1 MVEPSHRLGSPR
13 AIAVLGAFAAL
24 TLPTAG
30 SAAPK
35 SDAPG
40 RMTTSGNDS
49 ELVRA
54 IPIANQAYAR
64 ERVVMSIG
72 PEKLPD
78 LVLGDRL
85 WTSAE
90 VQVSTTCVYPG
101 PRCVGR
107 RYDVNPW
114 ITARLVLAGAPNA
127 AAPGLALSEDVTV
140 HCKQL
145 RPNRNHHCTLVMPNS
160 ETAITNPAALP
171 CPATDCY
178 VNLLVGAWAP
188 KAEPG
193 NRVVVGDDLPDG
205 DVRQDKGRINV
216 VVEPFGRPAPAELAS
231 AVLVNDALPLAE
243 PKPTKSRV
251 VYSVEIPAARK
262 GEVLAFDASYVATID
277 HLRFNTYVGSR
288 VILADTPDSTKS
300 SGIAKAVA
308 LLGGSATEHN
318 GFNCTL
324 GKSGYS
330 TPCVV
335 AKAGATRITED
346 AVDDLGQPVPLY
358 LNLVGAAAPKLTESL
373 EPDDAVSLSPGDGL
387 RVLRFPPD

>member
-1 MVEPSHRLGSPR
+1 VVEPSHRLGLPR
-13 AIAVLGAFAAL
+13 AIAVLSAFATLAL
-24 TLPTAG
+24 PAVG
-30 SAAPK
+30 PAATKP
-35 SDAPG
+35 DAHG

-54 IPIANQAYAR
+54 VPIADEAYAR

-72 PEKLPD
+72 PDKLPD
-78 LVLGDRL
+78 LLDGDRL
-85 WTSAE
+85 WTSGE
-90 VQVSTTCVYPG
+90 VQVSTTCVYRG

-107 RYDVNPW
+107 RYDFNPW
-114 ITARLVLAGAPNA
+114 IAARLVLAGAPKA
-127 AAPGLALSEDVTV
+127 TAPGLSLSEDVTV

-145 RPNRNHHCTLVMPNS
+145 RPNRNHHCTLVMPNL
-160 ETAITNPAALP
+160 ETAIADASALP

-178 VNLLVGAWAP
+178 VNLVVGAWARR
-188 KAEPG
+188 AEPG

-216 VVEPFGRPAPAELAS
+216 VVEPLGRPAPVELAS
-231 AVLVNDALPLAE
+231 ALLVNDALPLAE
-243 PKPTKSRV
+243 PKPSKRRV
-251 VYSVEIPAARK
+251 VYSVEIPAARQ
-262 GEVLAFDASYVATID
+262 GDVLAFDASYVATID
-277 HLRFNTYVGSR
+277 HLPFNTYLGSR
-288 VILADTPDSTKS
+288 VIVADTPDSTKS

-335 AKAGATRITED
+335 TKAGATRITAD

-358 LNLVGAAAPKLTESL
+358 LNLIGAAAPKLTESL
-373 EPDDAVSLSPGDGL
+373 QADDAVSLSPGEGL
-387 RVLRFPPD
+387 RVLRFAEE